1 MPFDFYLPEYNI
13 CIEFDGIQHFEP
25 RDAFGGKVEFEK
37 TKLRDKIKDDY
48 CKNNGLSLIRIS
60 NIRDIKNKLYF
71 LCKL

>member
-1 MPFDFYLPEYNI
+1 MYRLFKSFMVNLSKREDYQIIMTDYLNNTVSLLGY
-13 CIEFDGIQHFEP
+13 Q
-25 RDAFGGKVEFEK
+25 EK
-37 TKLRDKIKDDY
+37 DKIKDDY